1 MRDEETGEDPED
13 APSSDPTSVLERLD
27 ADFEDLVNPD
37 EPSPPLNRREIGE
50 LVDQAIAEELT
61 RLDGTRSKE

>member
-13 APSSDPTSVLERLD
+13 APSNDPTSVLERLD

-37 EPSPPLNRREIGE
+37 EPSPPLNRREIGD
-50 LVDQAIAEELT
+50 LVDQAIAEELA
-61 RLDGTRSKE
+61 RLGGTRSKE

>member
-1 MRDEETGEDPED
+1 MRDEKTGEDPED

-37 EPSPPLNRREIGE
+37 EPNPPLDRREIGE

-61 RLDGTRSKE
+61 RLDGARSKE